1 MTSRKTRQK
10 GAEGEKTGS
19 NRKRVI
25 RERSGRNLMTEMS
38 RRNVHVCRNVMKERN
53 RRIGMT

>member
-10 GAEGEKTGS
+10 AAGGEKTGS

-38 RRNVHVCRNVMKERN
+38 MMKEMKERN
-53 RRIGMT
+53 RRNAMT

>member
-1 MTSRKTRQK
+1 MTSRKKKRQK

-25 RERSGRNLMTEMS
+25 RERSGKNLMTEMS
-38 RRNVHVCRNVMKERN
+38 RRNVMKERN
-53 RRIGMT
+53 RINGMT